1 VSRRDRIELLVK
13 FLPEAINGGGGGM
26 DWIGTGPDSKLLT
39 LGPLYRSE
47 PETWDELMRCLA
59 LLDGRSRLHLAARY
73 HGGYVARRP
82 VRFSKAGFPFLDER
96 CEVLAEGQALTNQRQ
111 GVLVAMHKTRWP
123 DCAVRVWPVWVDG
136 GLVEGAL
143 RGLTESFRGPVVV
156 PRELAA

>member
-73 HGGYVARRP
+73 HGGYVARRR
-82 VRFSKAGFPFLDER
+82 VRFSKAGFPHLEGQM
-96 CEVLAEGQALTNQRQ
+96 EVVAEGSTLAFAHR
-111 GVLVAMHKTRWP
+111 ARWR
-123 DCAVRVWPVWVDG
+123 DCTVRVWPDWVDS